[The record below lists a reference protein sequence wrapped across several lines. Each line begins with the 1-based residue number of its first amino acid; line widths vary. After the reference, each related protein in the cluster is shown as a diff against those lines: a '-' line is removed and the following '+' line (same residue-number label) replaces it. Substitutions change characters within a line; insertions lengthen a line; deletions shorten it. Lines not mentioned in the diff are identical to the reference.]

1 MAMDCRFTRTCKKY
15 NTPDCNVTCYPFV
28 LMHGLDG
35 KGGFWATRNVPK
47 KYDNCLKE
55 NLPIKKENPVVYE
68 AVMGYIDT
76 ILEKVQST
84 NRGIYFYGGTGTG
97 KTTTAVTILNEYLI
111 ARVRQHLR
119 GEKKIEVNPVLF
131 IRLSE
136 FQNIYNGQFRGTAD
150 MQSNSAIRYYRLKER
165 MKEVDLLVVDD
176 IALRGLPEGF
186 MNELYEIIDHRATED
201 ITTLFTS
208 NVGYAELTAFV
219 GDRIASRIQGMCG
232 NQVILK
238 GNDNRVGGLF

>member
-1 MAMDCRFTRTCKKY
+1 MAMDCRFRRTCSKY
-15 NTPDCNVTCYPFV
+15 NKPDCNVTCYPFV
-28 LMHGLDG
+28 LLHGTDG

-55 NLPIKKENPVVYE
+55 NLPIKNENPAVYQ

-76 ILEKVQST
+76 VIEKVQGT

-131 IRLSE
+131 VRLSE
-136 FQNIYNGQFRGTAD
+136 FQNIYNGQFRGTPD
-150 MQSNSAIRYYRLKER
+150 MQSNSAVRYYRFKER
-165 MKEVDLLVVDD
+165 MKEVDLLVIDD

-186 MNELYEIIDHRATED
+186 MNEIYEIIDHRATED
-201 ITTLFTS
+201 ITTIFTS
-208 NVGYAELTAFV
+208 NVGYQELKEFV

-232 NQVILK
+232 NQVVMK
-238 GNDNRVGGLF
+238 GKDNRVGGLF